1 MVVNIDFSNQTWTP
15 GEPWRRLLATILDQ
29 VIFSPLAVFLVPILE
44 TSIRW
49 QSPAP
54 LFGLSIAW
62 TWATL
67 WMIVRFQGT
76 PGKRL
81 MGLRI
86 LRVDG
91 TRVGWLDAI
100 NRQLLYIVLQAL
112 AILQHAT
119 VLTGVSPDSTLE
131 SYLGS
136 IASQNPGSWAWAD
149 NVGLAVLWGSMMLI
163 LLRPDRRAIYDLW
176 SGTVVL
182 RRARTAPIPAEAR
195 LT

>member
-1 MVVNIDFSNQTWTP
+1 MNIDISNQAWTP
-15 GEPWRRLLATILDQ
+15 GEPWRRLLATIADQ
-29 VIFSPLAVFLVPILE
+29 VFFSPLALLLIPVLE
-44 TSIRW
+44 TAIRW

-54 LFGLSIAW
+54 LFGIAIVW

-67 WMIVRFQGT
+67 WMTVQFQGT

-86 LRVDG
+86 LRIDG

-112 AILQHAT
+112 AILQHAAA
-119 VLTGVSPDSTLE
+119 LPGAAPDSTLE
-131 SYLGS
+131 SYMER
-136 IASQNPGSWAWAD
+136 IASQNPGSWALAG

-176 SGTVVL
+176 SGTVVV
-182 RRARTAPIPAEAR
+182 RPARTAAIPAA
-195 LT
+195 LA

>member
-1 MVVNIDFSNQTWTP
+1 MNIEISTQAWTP
-15 GEPWRRLLATILDQ
+15 GEPWRRLLATLADQ
-29 VIFSPLAVFLVPILE
+29 VFFSPLALLLIPVLE
-44 TSIRW
+44 TAIRW

-54 LFGLSIAW
+54 LFGIAIFW
-62 TWATL
+62 TWMTL
-67 WMIVRFQGT
+67 WLIVRFQGT

-112 AILQHAT
+112 AVLQHAV
-119 VLTGVSPDSTLE
+119 VLPGAAPDSTLE
-131 SYLGS
+131 SYLER
-136 IASQNPGSWAWAD
+136 IASQNPGSWALAG

-176 SGTVVL
+176 SGTVVV
-182 RRARTAPIPAEAR
+182 RQARTPAIPADAR